1 MIVARNAAFQV
12 ATLLVAVVALAQVPT
27 APSPT
32 PTPAP
37 APSSAAKP
45 PTVRIVPPAPGSVP
59 DPSQT
64 LPLNPVEAVQT
75 GPSLAEAKEQTEN
88 EFVIAPIP
96 LSNPA
101 IGSGLGFAAVYTLA
115 RKTAEKKTPP
125 TTLGAGGFYT
135 SNGSWAGGA
144 GVKLYLKEDRYRVTL
159 AAALGDLHYDLFAE
173 GTGGNGI
180 PIKQEFQGGLGE
192 FMVGLGKRWYLG
204 LQATY
209 GTTKVGLRNPGDESI
224 PLPPSQ
230 LDVTLAAL
238 GLKGERDSRDSVFY
252 PTAGS
257 RLTLLIN
264 HNDTAFGSDFT
275 YTKTTVTYSDYTRLS
290 ESVVLAIQ
298 GAGCHASTGAAPF
311 FDLCIFGTQNVLRGY
326 TAGRYIDHWT
336 VAAQAEA
343 RWRFARKWITT
354 AFLGVG
360 EVKPE
365 YGPSQDTEVLPAA
378 GVGLQWIAA
387 EENMI
392 TVRVDYAVGR
402 DGSHAF
408 YVGIGQAF

>member
-1 MIVARNAAFQV
+1 MQKHWQRLVVWTAPGALAA
-12 ATLLVAVVALAQVPT
+12 AALAQTAVP
-27 APSPT
+27 AAPT

-37 APSSAAKP
+37 APPEAKSP
-45 PTVRIVPPAPGSVP
+45 AVRVVFPAPSSVL

-75 GPSLAEAKEQTEN
+75 GTAPEGEKKAGKN

-115 RKTAEKKTPP
+115 RKSGEKASPP

-144 GVKLYLKEDRYRVTL
+144 GAKLYLKEDRYRVML
-159 AAALGDLHYDLFAE
+159 AAALGDLRYDLFAD
-173 GTGGNGI
+173 GPDGNGI
-180 PIKQEFQGGLGE
+180 PITQEFKGALGE
-192 FMVGLGKRWYLG
+192 FMVGLGKRWYAG
-204 LQATY
+204 LTASY
-209 GTTKVGLRNPGDESI
+209 GMTTAGRQKSGDEPI
-224 PLPPSQ
+224 PVPPEQ
-230 LDVTLAAL
+230 LDATLVAL

-257 RLTLLIN
+257 RLQLVIN
-264 HNDTAFGSDFT
+264 RNDTAFGSDFT
-275 YTKTTVTYSDYTRLS
+275 YTKTTVTYSDYIRLS
-290 ESVVLAIQ
+290 KPVVLAVQ
-298 GAGCHASTGAAPF
+298 GAGCYAGTGAPF
-311 FDLCIFGTQNVLRGY
+311 FDFCMFGTQSVLRGY
-326 TAGRYIDHWT
+326 TAGRYIDRWT
-336 VAAQAEA
+336 VATQAEA
-343 RWRFARKWITT
+343 RWRFAHRWITT

-365 YGPSQDTEVLPAA
+365 YGPSPDTETLPAG

-387 EENMI
+387 LENMI
-392 TVRVDYAVGR
+392 TVRLDYAVGK
-402 DGSHAF
+402 DGSHGFYIGISEAF
-408 YVGIGQAF
+408 

>member
-1 MIVARNAAFQV
+1 MRKHRQFLVVWTAPAVLAA
-12 ATLLVAVVALAQVPT
+12 AALAQTVPP
-27 APSPT
+27 AAPT
-32 PTPAP
+32 PMPTPVTP
-37 APSSAAKP
+37 EAKS
-45 PTVRIVPPAPGSVP
+45 PTVRVVPPAPGSVP

-75 GPSLAEAKEQTEN
+75 GPAPEGEKKAAKS

-115 RKTAEKKTPP
+115 RKPGEKPSPP

-144 GVKLYLKEDRYRVTL
+144 GAKLYLKEDRYRVML
-159 AAALGDLHYDLFAE
+159 AAALGDIRYDLFTD
-173 GTGGNGI
+173 GPSGNGI
-180 PIKQEFQGGLGE
+180 PIKQEFEGALGE
-192 FMVGLGKRWYLG
+192 FMVGLGKRWYAG
-204 LQATY
+204 LTASY
-209 GTTKVGLRNPGDESI
+209 GTTKVGRQDSGDEPI
-224 PLPPSQ
+224 PVPPEQ
-230 LDVTLAAL
+230 LDVTLFAL

-257 RLTLLIN
+257 RLQLIIN

-275 YTKTTVTYSDYTRLS
+275 YTKTTVTYSDYIRLS
-290 ESVVLAIQ
+290 EPVALAVQ
-298 GAGCHASTGAAPF
+298 GTGCYASTEAPF

-326 TAGRYIDHWT
+326 TAGRYLDRWT

-343 RWRFARKWITT
+343 RWRFAHRWITT

-365 YGPSQDTEVLPAA
+365 DGPSSDTEVLPAG

-387 EENMI
+387 LENMI
-392 TVRVDYAVGR
+392 TVRVDYAVGK
-402 DGSHAF
+402 DGSHGF

>member
-1 MIVARNAAFQV
+1 MRSLGTRMAIQG
-12 ATLLVAVVALAQVPT
+12 ATLAVAVVALAQVPP
-27 APSPT
+27 APT
-32 PTPAP
+32 PTPMPAAAP
-37 APSSAAKP
+37 AAAATRQ
-45 PTVRIVPPAPGSVP
+45 TVRVVPPAPGSGP

-64 LPLNPVEAVQT
+64 LPVNPVEAVQT
-75 GPSLAEAKEQTEN
+75 GPPTAEARKAAEN

-115 RKTAEKKTPP
+115 GKTAEKKTPP

-159 AAALGDLHYDLFAE
+159 GAGLGDIRYDLFAD
-173 GTGGNGI
+173 GPSGNGI
-180 PIKQEFQGGLGE
+180 PITQEAKGALGE

-204 LQATY
+204 LRAGY
-209 GTTKVGLRNPGDESI
+209 GTTQVGRQRAGDEPI
-224 PLPPSQ
+224 PVPMEQ

-257 RLTLLIN
+257 RLQLLIN
-264 HNDTAFGSDFT
+264 RNDAAFGSDFT
-275 YTKTTVTYSDYTRLS
+275 YTKTTVTYSDYIRLG
-290 ESVVLAIQ
+290 EPVVLAVQ
-298 GAGCHASTGAAPF
+298 GAGCYASTGAPF

-326 TAGRYIDHWT
+326 TAGRYIDRWT

-343 RWRFARKWITT
+343 RWRFANRWITT

-365 YGPSQDTEVLPAA
+365 YGPSSDTEVLPTG

-387 EENMI
+387 DENMI
-392 TVRVDYAVGR
+392 TVRVDYAVGS

>member
-1 MIVARNAAFQV
+1 
-12 ATLLVAVVALAQVPT
+12 
-27 APSPT
+27 
-32 PTPAP
+32 
-37 APSSAAKP
+37 
-45 PTVRIVPPAPGSVP
+45 
-59 DPSQT
+59 
-64 LPLNPVEAVQT
+64 
-75 GPSLAEAKEQTEN
+75 
-88 EFVIAPIP
+88 
-96 LSNPA
+96 
-101 IGSGLGFAAVYTLA
+101 
-115 RKTAEKKTPP
+115 
-125 TTLGAGGFYT
+125 
-135 SNGSWAGGA
+135 
-144 GVKLYLKEDRYRVTL
+144 
-159 AAALGDLHYDLFAE
+159 
-173 GTGGNGI
+173 
-180 PIKQEFQGGLGE
+180 
-192 FMVGLGKRWYLG
+192 
-204 LQATY
+204 
-209 GTTKVGLRNPGDESI
+209 
-224 PLPPSQ
+224 
-230 LDVTLAAL
+230 VTLAAL

-257 RLTLLIN
+257 RLQLLIN
-264 HNDTAFGSDFT
+264 HNDTAFSSDFT

>member
-1 MIVARNAAFQV
+1 MRSLVTRMAIQG
-12 ATLLVAVVALAQVPT
+12 ATLAVAAVALAQAPP

-32 PTPAP
+32 PTPTP
-37 APSSAAKP
+37 APTVVANP
-45 PTVRIVPPAPGSVP
+45 PTVRVVPPAPGSVP

-75 GPSLAEAKEQTEN
+75 GPNAAGSQKATKS

-101 IGSGLGFAAVYTLA
+101 IGSGLGFAAVYTLE
-115 RKTAEKKTPP
+115 RKPGEKASPP

-144 GVKLYLKEDRYRVTL
+144 GAKLYLKEDRYRVTL
-159 AAALGDLHYDLFAE
+159 AAALGDIRYDLFLE
-173 GTGGNGI
+173 GPNGTSI
-180 PIKQEFQGGLGE
+180 PIAQEFKGGLTD

-204 LQATY
+204 LQASY
-209 GTTKVGLRNPGDESI
+209 GTTKVGPQKPGDESI
-224 PLPPSQ
+224 PVPPEQ
-230 LDVTLAAL
+230 LDVTLVAL

-257 RLTLLIN
+257 RLQLLIN
-264 HNDTAFGSDFT
+264 RNDTAFGSDFT
-275 YTKTTVTYSDYTRLS
+275 YTKTTMTYSDYTRLS
-290 ESVVLAIQ
+290 ESVVLAVQ
-298 GAGCHASTGAAPF
+298 GAGCYASTEAPF
-311 FDLCIFGTQNVLRGY
+311 FDLCILGTQNVLRGY
-326 TAGRYIDHWT
+326 TAGRFLDRWT
-336 VAAQAEA
+336 VATQAEA
-343 RWRFARKWITT
+343 RWRFARRWITT

-360 EVKPE
+360 QVKPE
-365 YGPSQDTEVLPAA
+365 YGASLDTEVLPAG

-392 TVRVDYAVGR
+392 TVRVDYAVGK